1 MARYRQIVGVPAI
14 RMLKFAAVLSAW
26 KSRFV
31 SRCTLREAN
40 RKKKAATSSK
50 SRSVTSKCDS
60 VYGRWNIGDSWPR
73 LHAFAPLYI
82 KLNLFIYSGFAHDY
96 EHVRR
101 NEEKPRRSTF
111 IFSAAFPAWESFASS
126 SFFHLLSFSLSCFV
140 LFNLRTTVCL
150 SSLRC
155 RGSSRFRDY
164 DLEMIESCRIKTKVF

>member
-126 SFFHLLSFSLSCFV
+126 SFFHLLSFSLSLSLSLVSFYLICVQQFAFHRFV
-140 LFNLRTTVCL
+140 AVVRLVFAITT
-150 SSLRC
+150 
-155 RGSSRFRDY
+155 
-164 DLEMIESCRIKTKVF
+164 